1 VVLALD
7 GAALLG
13 LGLWSRR
20 TPLVLGGVFFLIS
33 AILARLSWRWYR
45 RWLDE
50 ISTAR
55 RALRDDATDI
65 RRVLP
70 GE

>member
-1 VVLALD
+1 
-7 GAALLG
+7 
-13 LGLWSRR
+13 
-20 TPLVLGGVFFLIS
+20 VFFLIS